1 MVSSKSKRREKMQRD
16 QKEQLAWELQCYG
29 CSKAQLEHIVKTQCF
44 PGEEIMFAAGILSD
58 AQEVLS
64 AEYGEPDHETARQYI
79 NRAKFI
85 MFKVRENQKEAA

>member
-1 MVSSKSKRREKMQRD
+1 MKIKKERKMERS

-58 AQEVLS
+58 AQETLS
-64 AEYGEPDHETARQYI
+64 AEYGEPDVEQARQFI

-85 MFKVRENQKEAA
+85 MFRVRENQRETA